1 MPRPPKNAIAFTDR
15 TLSALKPGTRRL
27 DYMDRTFEGFGLRVF
42 PSGHKTFFVRY
53 RFGHGFRRFTLGEF
67 KRKVTL
73 KNARSMAATI
83 IGRVAG
89 GDDPQDSRRQRRA
102 APTFEELAATYLEVR
117 AKPRIR
123 ARSYQ
128 EEVRVIEHDL
138 LPQWRRFPAAEI
150 RRPQVAKLLDSI
162 VARGAPVQ
170 ANRTRAVVSR
180 IFAFAVERE
189 IVEYNPVAGLRR
201 PSVEQS
207 RQRVLSDDEIR
218 AFWTAWEVENSI
230 TSAVFRMLLLSA
242 QRKQEVLRMR
252 WADIQGT
259 WWTIP
264 ATAAKNKLAHRVF
277 LTADALALLAAMRP
291 LTGREEWVF
300 ASPKRPGHPLS
311 HWLSKAKQRS
321 RARTSIHDW
330 RPHDLR
336 RTAATYMGRMGVSR
350 TAIARVLNHAE
361 KGVTAIYDRSTGE
374 HEVEQA
380 LRLWGQRL
388 KSIIHGCEAVDNVVR
403 FG

>member
-27 DYMDRTFEGFGLRVF
+27 DYMDRTLEGFGLRVF
-42 PSGHKTFFVRY
+42 PSGHKTFFVRC

-67 KRKVTL
+67 KRQVSL
-73 KNARSMAATI
+73 KRARDLAATI
-83 IGRVAG
+83 IGRVAD

-138 LPQWRRFPAAEI
+138 LPHWRRFPAAEI
-150 RRPQVAKLLDSI
+150 RWPEVAKLLDAI

-180 IFAFAVERE
+180 IFAFAVERVL
-189 IVEYNPVAGLRR
+189 VEYNPVAGLRR

-207 RQRVLSDDEIR
+207 RQRVLSDEEIR

-230 TSAVFRMLLLSA
+230 TSAVFRMLLLTA

-264 ATAAKNKLAHRVF
+264 AATAKNKLAHRVF

-300 ASPKRPGHPLS
+300 ASPRRPGQ

-321 RARTSIHDW
+321 RAATSIHDW

-336 RTAATYMGRMGVSR
+336 RTAATYMGRIGVSR

-374 HEVEQA
+374 HEIEEA
-380 LRLWGQRL
+380 LCLWGQRL
-388 KSIIHGCEAVDNVVR
+388 DNIVHRPEPADNLVR